1 MMNAGLFL
9 IPAVHEVAAATEL
22 TIAAEAGEKPD
33 TNPLTRC
40 PTLNARTE
48 RIEATDDLVARD
60 TRINDTG
67 KDSID
72 GR

>member
-1 MMNAGLFL
+1 
-9 IPAVHEVAAATEL
+9 
-22 TIAAEAGEKPD
+22 
-33 TNPLTRC
+33 
-40 PTLNARTE
+40 LNARTE
-48 RIEATDDLVARD
+48 RIDATDDLVARD